1 VLSSTRRVTEHFFT
15 LETDVRALRDVV
27 SGGFVVANK
36 RDNWDL
42 YDAGGF
48 RDWVSQKA
56 LLIGYVC
63 RT

>member
-1 VLSSTRRVTEHFFT
+1 MLSSTRRVTEHFFT

-42 YDAGGF
+42 YC
-48 RDWVSQKA
+48 
-56 LLIGYVC
+56 LLDMYVGLKEVLE
-63 RT
+63 T

>member
-42 YDAGGF
+42 YC
-48 RDWVSQKA
+48 
-56 LLIGYVC
+56 LLDMYVGLKEVLE
-63 RT
+63 T